1 MELNQ
6 KSIIG
11 EIVANDFRT
20 ATVFKKYAI
29 DFCCNGN
36 RDIEEV
42 TEAQGINSVSLLRD
56 LTIAMNDSSTET
68 SDFNQWPLDLLA
80 EFIEK
85 KHHKYCETKISE
97 IKPYLEKIANVH
109 GIRHPELKQIKELFD
124 ETGAKMSVHMK
135 KEELLIFPFIKKMIK
150 LKENGEKLP
159 ASRLGTDNSP
169 IELMKEDHNEEGE
182 RFRKIRELSKD
193 YFVPED
199 ACSTYKVSLA
209 LLKEF
214 EEDLHQHIHL
224 ENNILFPKAIELE
237 KELI

>member
-1 MELNQ
+1 MKLNQ
-6 KSIIG
+6 KSIVG
-11 EIVANDFRT
+11 EIVAKDFRT
-20 ATVFKKYAI
+20 ATVFNKYQI

-36 RDIEEV
+36 RSVEEV
-42 TEAQGINSVSLLRD
+42 CDNKNLDHLSLIQELSV
-56 LTIAMNDSSTET
+56 AMNDSTTET
-68 SDFNQWPLDLLA
+68 SDFNHWPLDLLA

-135 KEELLIFPFIKKMIK
+135 KEELMIFPFIKKMIK
-150 LKENGEKLP
+150 LKNNGEKLP
-159 ASRLGTDNSP
+159 ALRFGKDNNP
-169 IELMKEDHNEEGE
+169 IDLMKEDHNEEGE
-182 RFRKIRELSKD
+182 RFRKIRKLSKD

-199 ACSTYKVSLA
+199 ACSTYKVSLS

-224 ENNILFPKAIELE
+224 ENNILFSKAIELE
-237 KELI
+237 KELV